1 MNIKLNIKEAKQEVI
16 NTVRAYLKKD
26 ETGAYEIPPERQR
39 PILLMGP
46 PGIGKTAIMEQVARE
61 CGISLISYTIT
72 HHTRQSAIG
81 LPFISRKEYGGV
93 EHSVTEYTM
102 SEIVA
107 SVYDQ
112 IEASGIAEGI
122 LFLDEI
128 NCVSETLAPTMLQ
141 FLQYKMF
148 GNHKVPD
155 GFIIVTAGNPPQ
167 YNKSVRDFDIVTL
180 DRVKRIDIEENYAV
194 WKEYAYQAG
203 IHGAILSYLQIRVK
217 DFYSV
222 KTQIDG
228 RQFVTARGWEDLSR
242 IIKVYEELGI
252 EVGERL
258 CIQYLQDPEI
268 ASAFASYYEL
278 YSKYRTLYR
287 IPEIL
292 EGAVPEESAVL
303 REAPFDEKLSILGL
317 LIDSL
322 NQEFQAYAE
331 NFSVQKRVMQE
342 LTAVRRELK
351 SAAAG
356 SSGSAQEDR
365 SARSLLAAR
374 RAACEEEMAR
384 RRNARMLDRESERVE
399 KKTCMRLQEMEK
411 LLVVNGSGEARKDFG
426 ILKTAFDEAES
437 RRKAEIA
444 DADRHLTNSFRFLSA
459 TFGEGQEIVLF
470 LSELTA
476 GYYSLKFVNECG
488 NEAYYKYNRLLLL
501 KDRRKALQQEALQLL
516 DE

>member
-81 LPFISRKEYGGV
+81 LPFISRKEYGGE
-93 EHSVTEYTM
+93 EHAVTEYTM

-112 IEASGIAEGI
+112 IEISGISEGI

-148 GNHKVPD
+148 GNHRVPE

-180 DRVKRIDIEENYAV
+180 DRVKRIDIEEDFTV
-194 WKEYAYQAG
+194 WKEYAYRAG
-203 IHGAILSYLQIRVK
+203 IHGAILSYLEIRRK

-242 IIKVYEELGI
+242 ILKVYEKMGI
-252 EVGERL
+252 EAGERL

-268 ASAFASYYEL
+268 ASGFATYYEL
-278 YSKYRTLYR
+278 YRKYRTLYR

-292 EGAVPEESAVL
+292 EGAVPEESGAL

-322 NQEFQAYAE
+322 NQEFMAYAE
-331 NFSVQKRVMQE
+331 NKRIQE
-342 LTAVRRELK
+342 RMLEELVKVRGQLK
-351 SAAAG
+351 AG
-356 SSGSAQEDR
+356 EG
-365 SARSLLAAR
+365 AAR
-374 RAACEEEMAR
+374 DLVAQRRKACESETAR
-384 RRNARMLDRESERVE
+384 LTKARMLDRDTERVE
-399 KKTCMRLQEMEK
+399 RMVCARLAEMDKHLALE
-411 LLVVNGSGEARKDFG
+411 GTGDARADFAIMKKDFD
-426 ILKTAFDEAES
+426 AAELE
-437 RRKAEIA
+437 RKAAVEKA
-444 DADRHLTNSFRFLSA
+444 DKHLTNSFRFLSA
-459 TFGEGQEIVLF
+459 TFSEGQEIVLF
-470 LSELTA
+470 LSELSA

-488 NEAYYKYNRLLLL
+488 NDAYYRYNKMLLLR
-501 KDRRKALQQEALQLL
+501 DRREELQEEALALL
-516 DE
+516 EL

>member
-444 DADRHLTNSFRFLSA
+444 DADRHLTNSFHFLSA

-501 KDRRKALQQEALQLL
+501 KDRREALQQEALQLL

>member
-1 MNIKLNIKEAKQEVI
+1 MSIKLNIKEAKQEVI

-46 PGIGKTAIMEQVARE
+46 PGIGKTAIMEQVAE
-61 CGISLISYTIT
+61 ELGISLISYTIT

-81 LPFISRKEYGGV
+81 LPFISRKEYGGE
-93 EHSVTEYTM
+93 EHAVTEYTM

-107 SVYDQ
+107 SVYDR

-148 GNHKVPD
+148 GNHKVPE

-180 DRVKRIDIEENYAV
+180 DRVKRIDIEEDFTV

-203 IHGAILSYLQIRVK
+203 IHGAILSYLEIRKK

-242 IIKVYEELGI
+242 ILKVYEKMGI
-252 EVGERL
+252 EAGERL
-258 CIQYLQDPEI
+258 CVQYLQDPEI
-268 ASAFASYYEL
+268 ASNFASYYEL
-278 YSKYRTLYR
+278 YGKYRTLYR

-292 EGAVPEESAVL
+292 EGAVPEESGAL

-322 NQEFQAYAE
+322 NQEFTAYAE
-331 NFSVQKRVMQE
+331 NKEIQVRV
-342 LTAVRRELK
+342 LRELAGIRRDLK
-351 SAAAG
+351 NAGAVSADG
-356 SSGSAQEDR
+356 GEQ
-365 SARSLLAAR
+365 SARALVSATENRAPAR
-374 RAACEEEMAR
+374 WCPQGALPAR
-384 RRNARMLDRESERVE
+384 RRSQDGRKRECSPGKRRRSPERSPCGSERWRECCFFRVRR
-399 KKTCMRLQEMEK
+399 TRGTTLCFLRLPLT
-411 LLVVNGSGEARKDFG
+411 LLRLTGKCRSRPLTDTSPTVSASFPPPLAR
-426 ILKTAFDEAES
+426 
-437 RRKAEIA
+437 
-444 DADRHLTNSFRFLSA
+444 
-459 TFGEGQEIVLF
+459 
-470 LSELTA
+470 
-476 GYYSLKFVNECG
+476 
-488 NEAYYKYNRLLLL
+488 
-501 KDRRKALQQEALQLL
+501 DRRSSCFCRNLQPAITACSLSMSAATTHFTATTGCSS
-516 DE
+516 